1 MRKAKWDLA
10 LPLTEARKNNEVIS
24 LASSQILRW
33 IDELNGLDNA
43 DAEARAIRFKIN
55 RIKRDG
61 NSGANRR
68 EIRRLYAKLDEVQF
82 KPDYLNIIMD
92 RKSDYKRLCKGFKIN
107 GISYKRLLGTN
118 NGIKNSTIVFVS
130 ERLHDEL
137 FRRIENGR
145 DKQKKLNPAKLEAYR
160 ALTCS
165 ASIPVSMPKG
175 ILVVDEYKTEFLSDV
190 IYLANQDNGEPIMED
205 RKDELI
211 KLNACDGFGIMSPAL
226 AERWSNELG
235 LDYVMAGGNTRFSWT
250 KGMVFTFDFVDFAEK
265 VAGNYFVKDVWGN
278 TVDVRDVELILN
290 TSLVKLWSSYK
301 SCEEFIQTSTAN
313 HYTFGLAKV
322 CPKEL
327 ESERKTNYQFI
338 QSHLLEDDE
347 VDELI
352 EPTMNEIRDV
362 LGGDWRKTV
371 LFLRGA
377 NLNDRNLL
385 RGGNN
390 WVNALMLDHD
400 LIHDP
405 YVHALVYRQ
414 IRNRINEAKI
424 GVLNVHGNYSI
435 VSGDPYAFCQHI
447 FGLEVT
453 GLLKA
458 GELYNKYWCDR
469 EVDTVACFRAP
480 MSCHNNIRLMHPVQ
494 SDEASYWFQYMNTCT
509 IINAWDTTCAA
520 LNGMDF
526 DGDLM
531 MLTDNRILV
540 EKTIQTPAIV
550 CEQKTAPSMVPTEED
565 VIESNIN
572 SFGNEIGRITNY
584 VTSMYEVASR
594 YPEDS
599 IEYQTLQYR
608 IKCGQLIQ
616 QDAIDAAKG
625 IIAKPMPAEWHDIHA
640 VGRMEEGEKKELY
653 KRIVA
658 SRKPYFMRY
667 IYPSLS
673 KDCRTYNR
681 KVNANASRQLN
692 IGLDEVLQ
700 LDENDMTD
708 EMKSFLEYY
717 DRFMP
722 VGNGDCLMNKICHL
736 FEDEFDGKSSIDDDD
751 IPYDYSKLM
760 YGAEYTD
767 YQKDR
772 IKILFL
778 EYCEHVTQYIR
789 NADLQG
795 DSVET
800 QESVIAN
807 MRDMFVTECYQ
818 VCPSEKALCDIVIS
832 IAMTKHNSKKFMW
845 DLCGD
850 VIIKNLLEKNNN
862 IIEYPK
868 LDDDGDI
875 SYGGNNFSVVES
887 EVYIDEYNFE

>member
-1 MRKAKWDLA
+1 M
-10 LPLTEARKNNEVIS
+10 
-24 LASSQILRW
+24 ASSQILRW
-33 IDELNGLDNA
+33 IDELNGLDDV
-43 DAEARAIRFKIN
+43 DAKARSIRL
-55 RIKRDG
+55 RISALRRGD
-61 NSGANRR
+61 NSSENRR
-68 EIRRLYAKLDEVQF
+68 EIRKLYAMLDEVQF
-82 KPDYLNIIMD
+82 KPDYINIIMD

-107 GISYKRLLGTN
+107 GISYRRLLGTN

-130 ERLHDEL
+130 ERLYDEL
-137 FRRIENGR
+137 FKRIENGR
-145 DKQKKLNPAKLEAYR
+145 DKHKKLNPSKLEAYR

-165 ASIPVSMPKG
+165 ASVPVSMPQG
-175 ILVVDEYKTEFLSDV
+175 VLVVDEYETEFLSDI
-190 IYLANQDNGEPIMED
+190 IYLANQDNGEPIMEE
-205 RKDELI
+205 RKNELI
-211 KLNACDGFGIMSPAL
+211 RLNACDGFGIMCPAL
-226 AERWSNELG
+226 AERWSKEVG
-235 LDYVMAGGNTRFSWT
+235 LDYVMSGGNSRFAWT
-250 KGMVFTFDFVDFAEK
+250 KGMVFTFDFVEFAEK
-265 VAGNYFVKDVWGN
+265 VAGNYYVKDVWGN
-278 TVDVRDVELILN
+278 TVDVREVELILN

-301 SCEEFIQTSTAN
+301 SCEDFLQSSIKN

-338 QSHLLEDDE
+338 QSYALTDDE
-347 VDELI
+347 VEELI
-352 EPTMNEIRDV
+352 RPTMNEIRDV
-362 LGGDWRKTV
+362 LGTNWIKTV
-371 LFLRGA
+371 LFLRGV
-377 NLNDRNLL
+377 NLNNTNLL
-385 RGGNN
+385 RGGSH
-390 WVNALMLDHD
+390 WVNALMIDHD
-400 LIHDP
+400 LIYDP
-405 YVHALVYRQ
+405 YVKALVYRQ
-414 IRNRINEAKI
+414 IKNRINEAKI

-453 GLLKA
+453 GLLNS

-469 EVDTVACFRAP
+469 NTDAVACFRAP
-480 MSCHNNIRLMHPVQ
+480 MSCHNNIRIMHPTK
-494 SDEASYWFQYMNTCT
+494 SEEATYWFRYMNACT

-531 MLTDNRILV
+531 MLTDNHVLV
-540 EKTIQTPAIV
+540 NKAFQTPAIV

-572 SFGNEIGRITNY
+572 SFGNEIGKITNY

-625 IIAKPMPAEWHDIHA
+625 IIAKPMPDEWHDIHA
-640 VGRMEEGEKKELY
+640 VNKMEDGDKKELY

-673 KDCRTYNR
+673 KDCRTYTR
-681 KVNANASRQLN
+681 KVNANASRQLD
-692 IGLDEVLQ
+692 ISLDEVLK
-700 LDENDMTD
+700 LNETDMTD
-708 EMKSFLEYY
+708 EMKIFLEYY
-717 DRFMP
+717 DKFMP
-722 VGNGDCLMNKICHL
+722 VGDGNCLMNKICHL
-736 FEDEFDGKSSIDDDD
+736 FEDEFDGKSCVNDKEIQ
-751 IPYDYSKLM
+751 YDYSNLM
-760 YGAEYTD
+760 CGEEYTD
-767 YQKDR
+767 YQKNR
-772 IKILFL
+772 IKTLFL
-778 EYCEHVTQYIR
+778 EYCEHVTQYMR

-807 MRDMFVTECYQ
+807 MRDIFITECYQ
-818 VCPSEKALCDIVIS
+818 VCSSESALCDIVIE
-832 IAMTKHNSKKFMW
+832 IAATKHNSKKFMW
-845 DLCGD
+845 DLCGET
-850 VIIKNLLEKNNN
+850 IIKNLLKKNNN

-868 LDDDGDI
+868 LCTDGDI
-875 SYGGNNFSVVES
+875 SYGGHNFTIVES
-887 EVYIDEYNFE
+887 EVYID